1 MEGIVKGALLWYYN
15 LALIS
20 LKGYLSCLPAPQVKE
35 ILESPQY
42 FAT

>member
-20 LKGYLSCLPAPQVKE
+20 LKRLSCLLTSQLKE
-35 ILESPQY
+35 VLESPQY
-42 FAT
+42 IAL